1 MDSYGISEALSQSN
15 AMTTDI
21 QTRNAEI
28 RHKKKDLITA
38 GALQSEQDDA
48 ATQGAD
54 QQNLLKTGFQG
65 ALATGNLEG
74 LNTLPGIRGK
84 VKTFT
89 TIGSDGKSVVKDI
102 PKGETFLQSQARLR
116 GSRNPTAGKL
126 YDYATGKSN
135 INVGAGTGPDAL
147 PRGSLGGAVDETLV
161 RANPLSSSTR
171 AGIQSVYRSGARP
184 PSPTGLSRAAKARR
198 ARLGGSLSRSGARPP
213 SPSGLSRAGFPET
226 DAGVPSG
233 GSAPNV
239 ADDLHDAS
247 NVASGGEGALKEGL
261 EIGAKDVGKAVFSGA
276 MKVAGNL
283 QGGADIYDLAAH
295 GFHNKNA
302 TENWGEGLTAAAT
315 MFETAGLVFPVFE
328 GIGAVLQIAGGI
340 TTAVGEHEEKVE
352 NQTSNADHNATAVAQ
367 QTNLVVPSLSAQ
379 GQIANQSQHLQNN
392 VSSIGAF

>member
-21 QTRNAEI
+21 QTRNADI
-28 RHKKKDLITA
+28 RDKKKDLITA

-89 TIGSDGKSVVKDI
+89 TIGADGKSVVKDI

-135 INVGAGTGPDAL
+135 INVGGGTGPDSL

-161 RANPLSSSTR
+161 RANPLSSSAR
-171 AGIQSVYRSGARP
+171 AGIQSVYSGGARP
-184 PSPTGLSRAAKARR
+184 PSPTL
-198 ARLGGSLSRSGARPP
+198 
-213 SPSGLSRAGFPET
+213 PET
-226 DAGVPSG
+226 DSGVPSG
-233 GSAPNV
+233 GGDAPDV

-247 NVASGGEGALKEGL
+247 NVAGGGEGALKEGL

-315 MFETAGLVFPVFE
+315 MFETAGLVFPAFE